1 MSNSHTEKLPASE
14 RKAKN
19 AAESAREMAPFAL
32 YAAIPI
38 IITVCIALV
47 FGSR

>member
-1 MSNSHTEKLPASE
+1 MSNSTNETLPASE

-19 AAESAREMAPFAL
+19 ASEAAREMAPFAL
-32 YAAIPI
+32 YALIPI
-38 IITVCIALV
+38 IITVCIAFI

>member
-1 MSNSHTEKLPASE
+1 MTHSNEQLPASE

-19 AAESAREMAPFAL
+19 AGESAREMAPFAL

>member
-1 MSNSHTEKLPASE
+1 MNSSHNEKLPASE

-19 AAESAREMAPFAL
+19 AGESAREMAPFAL

>member
-1 MSNSHTEKLPASE
+1 MGNVHNDKLPASE
-14 RKAKN
+14 RKAKS

-38 IITVCIALV
+38 IITICIALT

>member
-1 MSNSHTEKLPASE
+1 MSNSHTDNLPASE

-19 AAESAREMAPFAL
+19 ASETAREMAPFAL

-38 IITVCIALV
+38 IITICIALAL
-47 FGSR
+47 GSR

>member
-1 MSNSHTEKLPASE
+1 MGSSNTEKLPASE

-19 AAESAREMAPFAL
+19 ASESAREMAPFAL

-38 IITVCIALV
+38 IITVCIAFI